1 MIPYEILR
9 FINGVYI
16 HNILLFKRMNAC
28 IDANKEQSQRYN
40 FIHEN
45 NHIFL
50 LKIHKILFTFIL
62 FFVLHNIIKINVKI
76 VD

>member
-1 MIPYEILR
+1 
-9 FINGVYI
+9 
-16 HNILLFKRMNAC
+16 MNAC
-28 IDANKEQSQRYN
+28 IDANKVTDVPQSQRYN
-40 FIHEN
+40 FIHEK

-62 FFVLHNIIKINVKI
+62 FFVLHNIVKINVKI